1 MAAFSSSSI
10 SIQDLRLYLRRCVFA
25 GLNPQPQ
32 HFIPTRTLH
41 HTKNKIHTR
50 DVDPFLLRALT
61 ELVLHKPRDARAALG
76 RYATWRLE
84 QRRRAQAEAAAAAS
98 TAAAVVPYA
107 AAAGGLDYEGDA
119 RPAWLDGLEAVTEAE
134 EEDASAYAALHV
146 APVLR
151 ELTLHLV
158 VNEQPT
164 GAAMEEG
171 VSAFLSEGKKE
182 RDAVVM
188 DDVTLLVLGV
198 SGAGKSTLVAALQG
212 EADAQAS
219 G

>member
-1 MAAFSSSSI
+1 MLDSTPSHTTPS
-10 SIQDLRLYLRRCVFA
+10 
-25 GLNPQPQ
+25 P
-32 HFIPTRTLH
+32 RTLH
-41 HTKNKIHTR
+41 HTNHKIRTR
-50 DVDPFLLRALT
+50 DVDPFFLRALT
-61 ELVLHKPRDARAALG
+61 ELVLHMPRDAREALG

-84 QRRRAQAEAAAAAS
+84 QRRRAQAEATAAAS

-107 AAAGGLDYEGDA
+107 AAAGGLDYEGHA

-134 EEDASAYAALHV
+134 EEYASAYAALHV

-164 GAAMEEG
+164 GAALEEA

-188 DDVTLLVLGV
+188 GDVTLLVLGV